1 MTPLTYFL
9 DMKPEDLTAWAL
21 DELSPEDRAAA
32 EAVLGSDAKT
42 QEDARLTRSFCA
54 FLSHELMD
62 DALALKPAQRA
73 AILAARSPVRPRME
87 ASFKP
92 RPLRWFQRPAIPMAA
107 AAAVIVVGSLAAL
120 HLSHPFQEK
129 GREMQLAQRE
139 GVRVSGLKRSVD
151 DFSESAEPSLRLPG
165 LPVASAGPDLFKGG
179 LRQPMPE
186 SKPDLVAAARPASS
200 PLPPA
205 LDSAGMVAAKSA
217 NITLGA
223 GVTVS
228 EAFGGGAQSP
238 AAPMPSVRLLEK
250 EAEAGFRRLVPGEA
264 EDYGRNV
271 ENGLASVA
279 REPLS
284 TFSIDVDTASYANVR
299 RFLNHNSR
307 PPRDAVRIE
316 ELINYFPTPEP
327 GPTSHAAHPILVR
340 AEMAACPW
348 QPRHRLARIH
358 LKAREVPTGSRP
370 GNLVFLVDVSGSMN
384 SEDKLPLVQRS
395 LRMLVERLGEADRVA
410 MVTYAGGTEV
420 VLPSTNGLK
429 KAEVLAAVDRLQAG
443 GSTHGSA
450 GIRLAYEQAV
460 AGFIQGGVNRVI
472 LCTDGDFNV
481 GISDPKELADFI
493 AGQARSGVFLSV
505 LGFGSG
511 NLKDRTLE
519 TLADK
524 GNGLYACIDSVS
536 EARKVLVE
544 QMQGTLVTV
553 AKDVKVQV
561 EFNPAAVREHRLI
574 GYENRLLA
582 KEDFN
587 DDGKDAGDV
596 GAGHSVVAL
605 YELVPA
611 GLPPGAEPGPVV
623 DRLKY
628 QPEEIRLAAPPSP
641 SASAAGS
648 LEALT
653 VKVRYKEPEGN
664 VSRLV
669 EVALKDD
676 ALPVEKAGREFKFTA
691 AVAGFGLLLRESPHA
706 GQLSWDLIRR
716 LAREGK
722 GEDALGYR
730 GEFLQLIEKAAAR

>member
-1 MTPLTYFL
+1 
-9 DMKPEDLTAWAL
+9 MKPEDLTAWAL
-21 DELSPEDRAAA
+21 DELCPEDRAAA
-32 EAVLGSDAKT
+32 EAAFNSDAKT
-42 QEDARLTRSFCA
+42 QEDARRTQSFCA
-54 FLSHELMD
+54 FLCHELKD
-62 DALALKPAQRA
+62 DTLALKPVQRA
-73 AILAARSPVRPRME
+73 AILAARSSAEPRME
-87 ASFKP
+87 PAFQP

-107 AAAVIVVGSLAAL
+107 AAAVIVLGSLVAVK
-120 HLSHPFQEK
+120 LSHPSQET
-129 GREMQLAQRE
+129 GRGMQLARRE

-151 DFSESAEPSLRLPG
+151 DLSESAEPPLRLPG
-165 LPVASAGPDLFKGG
+165 PPAASAGPDLFKSG
-179 LRQPMPE
+179 LRQPMSE

-205 LDSAGMVAAKSA
+205 LDSAEMVAAKSA

-228 EAFGGGAQSP
+228 GVFGGGAQSP
-238 AAPMPSVRLLEK
+238 AASMPSVRQRE
-250 EAEAGFRRLVPGEA
+250 EAAGFRRLAPGET
-264 EDYGRNV
+264 EDFGRIV

-284 TFSIDVDTASYANVR
+284 TFSTDVDTASYANVR

-327 GPTSHAAHPILVR
+327 GPTPDSAHPILVR

-370 GNLVFLVDVSGSMN
+370 GNLVFLVDVSGSMD

-395 LRMLVERLGEADRVA
+395 LRMAVERLGEADRVA
-410 MVTYAGGTEV
+410 LVTYAGGTEV

-429 KAEVLAAVDRLQAG
+429 KVEILDAVDRLQAG
-443 GSTHGSA
+443 GGTHGSA

-460 AGFIQGGVNRVI
+460 AGFIQGGINRVI

-481 GISDPKELADFI
+481 GISAPKDLADFI

-553 AKDVKVQV
+553 ARDVKVQV
-561 EFNPAAVREHRLI
+561 EFNPAAVREYRLV

-611 GLPPGAEPGPVV
+611 NLPTGATPRPVV

-628 QPEEIRLAAPPSP
+628 QPAEIRLAAPAPP
-641 SASAAGS
+641 ASAAGG

-653 VKVRYKEPEGN
+653 VKVRYKEPGGN

-676 ALPVEKAGREFKFTA
+676 ARPVEKAGGEFKFTA
-691 AVAGFGLLLRESPHA
+691 AVAGFGLLLRESSHA
-706 GQLSWDLIRR
+706 GQLSWDLVRR

>member
-1 MTPLTYFL
+1 
-9 DMKPEDLTAWAL
+9 MKPEDLTAWAL
-21 DELSPEDRAAA
+21 DELSPEDRAAT
-32 EAVLGSDAKT
+32 EAAFKSDAKT
-42 QEDARLTRSFCA
+42 QEDARLTQSFCA
-54 FLSHELMD
+54 FLCHELKD
-62 DALALKPAQRA
+62 DTLAMKPAQRA
-73 AILAARSPVRPRME
+73 AILAARSSAEPRME
-87 ASFKP
+87 PSFQP

-107 AAAVIVVGSLAAL
+107 AAAVIVLGSLAAVK
-120 HLSHPFQEK
+120 LSHPSQET

-165 LPVASAGPDLFKGG
+165 LPAASAGPDLFKSG
-179 LRQPMPE
+179 LRQPMLE

-228 EAFGGGAQSP
+228 GAFGGGPQSP

-264 EDYGRNV
+264 EDFGRIV

-284 TFSIDVDTASYANVR
+284 TFSTDVDTASYANVR
-299 RFLNHNSR
+299 RFLNHNSL

-327 GPTSHAAHPILVR
+327 GPTSDAAHPILVR

-384 SEDKLPLVQRS
+384 SEDKLPLVQSS
-395 LRMLVERLGEADRVA
+395 LRMAVERLGEADRVA
-410 MVTYAGGTEV
+410 LVTYAGGTEV

-429 KAEVLAAVDRLQAG
+429 KVEILGAVDRLQAG
-443 GSTHGSA
+443 GGTHGSA

-460 AGFIQGGVNRVI
+460 AGFIQGGINRVI

-481 GISDPKELADFI
+481 GISDPKDLADFI

-561 EFNPAAVREHRLI
+561 EFNPAAVREYRLI

-611 GLPPGAEPGPVV
+611 NLPPGAEPRPVV

-628 QPEEIRLAAPPSP
+628 QPDEIRLAAPSP
-641 SASAAGS
+641 PASAAGS

-676 ALPVEKAGREFKFTA
+676 ARPVEKAGGEFKFTA
-691 AVAGFGLLLRESPHA
+691 AVAGFGLLLRESSHA
-706 GQLSWDLIRR
+706 GQLSWDLVRR

>member
-1 MTPLTYFL
+1 
-9 DMKPEDLTAWAL
+9 MKPEDLTAWAL

-32 EAVLGSDAKT
+32 EAALGTDAKT
-42 QEDARLTRSFCA
+42 QEDARSTRSFCD
-54 FLSHELMD
+54 FLSRELMD
-62 DALALKPAQRA
+62 GNLALKPAQRA
-73 AILAARSPVRPRME
+73 AILAARSNGQPRMVTP
-87 ASFKP
+87 FQP

-107 AAAVIVVGSLAAL
+107 AAAVIVLGSLAAL
-120 HLSHPFQEK
+120 HLSQS
-129 GREMQLAQRE
+129 
-139 GVRVSGLKRSVD
+139 VRDAGLEHVPDPSEVVRISGEKRSNSDVAK
-151 DFSESAEPSLRLPG
+151 SIGAPPMPGKAPSAASILLTEPSGSP
-165 LPVASAGPDLFKGG
+165 
-179 LRQPMPE
+179 
-186 SKPDLVAAARPASS
+186 AAVPALAATARPAS
-200 PLPPA
+200 PPPPPVLKA
-205 LDSAGMVAAKSA
+205 SNLMAETMTLAAG
-217 NITLGA
+217 
-223 GVTVS
+223 
-228 EAFGGGAQSP
+228 P
-238 AAPMPSVRLLEK
+238 AASGAIGRGLQPGADSTTSLGLLDK
-250 EAEAGFRRLVPGEA
+250 EEVHGSHMRRETRSTEEYSPV
-264 EDYGRNV
+264 V
-271 ENGLASVA
+271 ENPLVSVV

-284 TFSIDVDTASYANVR
+284 TFSTDVDTASYANVR
-299 RFLNHNSR
+299 RFLNQGIR
-307 PPRDAVRIE
+307 PPREAVRIE
-316 ELINYFPTPEP
+316 ELINYFPSPEP
-327 GPTSHAAHPILVR
+327 GPTLDAVHPILVK

-348 QPRHRLARIH
+348 QSQHRLARIH
-358 LKAREVPTGSRP
+358 LKARDVPTGSRP

-395 LRMLVERLGEADRVA
+395 LRMLVEQLGEADRVA

-429 KAEVLAAVDRLQAG
+429 KAEVLAAVDRLHAG

-481 GISDPKELADFI
+481 GISNPKELADFI
-493 AGQARSGVFLSV
+493 ADQARSGVFLSV

-524 GNGLYACIDSVS
+524 GNGAYALIDSVS

-561 EFNPAAVREHRLI
+561 EFNPAAVREYRLI

-611 GLPPGAEPGPVV
+611 GLPPGAETRPLV

-641 SASAAGS
+641 SGSAAGS

-676 ALPVEKAGREFKFTA
+676 ERPVEKAGREFKFTA

-706 GQLSWDLIRR
+706 GQLSWDLVRR